1 MLTDQELEMQLGRL
15 LKHVYGED
23 IYDPEFVD
31 YLETLPALFRMYEF
45 SQVYHNPAFKKF
57 LVGLPRLINL
67 MGVGAIH

>member
-15 LKHVYGED
+15 LRHVYGED
-23 IYDPEFVD
+23 IYDPEFEA
-31 YLETLPALFRMYEF
+31 YLEKLPDLFRMFEF
-45 SQVYHNPAFKKF
+45 EQVYHNPDFKKF